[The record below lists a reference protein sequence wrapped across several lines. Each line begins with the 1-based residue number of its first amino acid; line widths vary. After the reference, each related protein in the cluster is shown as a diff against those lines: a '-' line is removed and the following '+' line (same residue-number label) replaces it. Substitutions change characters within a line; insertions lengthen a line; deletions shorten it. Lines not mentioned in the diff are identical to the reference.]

1 MHKLSTEGYFVND
14 MYSHDCSG
22 HPAVLVNCFIYGFI
36 VNYDKSEFEER
47 AVASIDVV
55 KMLNEKNVCNNY
67 IYCILILKNSG
78 KYTPSKIP
86 NYKLKMK

>member
-1 MHKLSTEGYFVND
+1 

-47 AVASIDVV
+47 AVASTDVV
-55 KMLNEKNVCNNY
+55 RMLNEKKTVCNNY

-78 KYTPSKIP
+78 KIYTIK
-86 NYKLKMK
+86 NTKL

>member
-1 MHKLSTEGYFVND
+1 MHRLFTEGYFVND

-47 AVASIDVV
+47 AVASTDVV
-55 KMLNEKNVCNNY
+55 RMLNEKKRMQQLH
-67 IYCILILKNSG
+67 ILYSHF
-78 KYTPSKIP
+78 
-86 NYKLKMK
+86 